1 MKPAAFAYARAH
13 SLDHALALI
22 SGEPDARILAGGQSL
37 IATLNMRLSEP
48 QLLVDINR
56 VPGLDGIARRNG
68 FLEIG
73 ALTRHAQAE
82 RSAELAA
89 QAPLIAKALP
99 HIGHPAIR
107 NRGTVGGSIAFADPA
122 AELPACL
129 GALGGEIV
137 IAGPAGE
144 RIVKADDF
152 CKGLFETALTPG
164 EMVTAIRVPAATAD
178 MRIGFAEFA
187 RRHGDY
193 AIAGL
198 AATARANGKAL
209 ADVRLAFFGVGVTPV
224 RARGAEAAL
233 AGGDV
238 EAAVAALAKDLNPP
252 DDVQASGAVKRH
264 LAGVL
269 TQRVAKQLMEPRP

>member
-1 MKPAAFAYARAH
+1 VKPAAFAYARAH

-107 NRGTVGGSIAFADPA
+107 NRGTVGGSIAWSS
-122 AELPACL
+122 EC
-129 GALGGEIV
+129 
-137 IAGPAGE
+137 
-144 RIVKADDF
+144 
-152 CKGLFETALTPG
+152 
-164 EMVTAIRVPAATAD
+164 
-178 MRIGFAEFA
+178 
-187 RRHGDY
+187 
-193 AIAGL
+193 
-198 AATARANGKAL
+198 AL
-209 ADVRLAFFGVGVTPV
+209 A
-224 RARGAEAAL
+224 
-233 AGGDV
+233 
-238 EAAVAALAKDLNPP
+238 
-252 DDVQASGAVKRH
+252 
-264 LAGVL
+264 
-269 TQRVAKQLMEPRP
+269 